1 MNYFKIGFEMKL
13 NFLKPNTAFIRSSLL
28 VFSCAFSVLTIAI
41 MPSSLQAATALYCKN
56 YDTPE
61 AFVSHIGQE
70 VINTLTDKSLTDSQK
85 TEKFTTMLHDAF
97 DLRYIGRFVLGR
109 NYRTATP
116 AQREEYFKLFERM
129 LENIYS
135 DRFDNY
141 TGETLTTLGL
151 RAVSDTDS
159 IVTGKVQRNDGAPPV
174 QIEWRIRS
182 RDTGC
187 KIIDILVEGVSMSL
201 TQRQEF
207 NSYIQ
212 QNSGSFEAL
221 LAEMRRK
228 YGNS

>member
-1 MNYFKIGFEMKL
+1 MKK
-13 NFLKPNTAFIRSSLL
+13 NFLRHNISPVRSFLAG
-28 VFSCAFSVLTIAI
+28 FSCLFSALLLLTIPFSA
-41 MPSSLQAATALYCKN
+41 QAATALYCKN

-70 VINTLTDKSLTDSQK
+70 VIYTLTDDKLTDPQK

-97 DLRYIGRFVLGR
+97 DLHYIGRFVLGI
-109 NYRTATP
+109 NYRSATP
-116 AQREEYFKLFERM
+116 AQREEYFMLFEKM

-141 TGETLTTLGL
+141 SGETLTTLGL

-212 QNSGSFEAL
+212 QNAGSFEAL